1 MNEIILNL
9 ITVIVTAVIIPLIT
23 LLGKKL
29 IEWVNLKIDN
39 ELGKK
44 YIENAVNVVT
54 SVVKEISQTYVQEL
68 KKQNAFGKEA
78 QAEALNAAKQ
88 QAEFLIR
95 QEAKE
100 YIKNAYGD
108 FSTWLEIQIEAA
120 VADNK

>member
-1 MNEIILNL
+1 MNDIILN
-9 ITVIVTAVIIPLIT
+9 IISVVVTAVVIPLFT

-44 YIENAVNVVT
+44 HVENAINVVV

-68 KKQNAFGKEA
+68 KKQNAFDKEA
-78 QAEALNAAKQ
+78 QTEALRAARA
-88 QAEFLIR
+88 QAGVLIR
-95 QEAKE
+95 KETKE
-100 YIKNAYGD
+100 YIEKVYSD
-108 FSTWLEIQIEAA
+108 FDDWLDIQIEAA

>member
-78 QAEALNAAKQ
+78 QAEALNAAKL
-88 QAEFLIR
+88 QAGFLIR

-108 FSTWLEIQIEAA
+108 FNTWLEIQIEAA

>member
-78 QAEALNAAKQ
+78 QAEALNAAKL